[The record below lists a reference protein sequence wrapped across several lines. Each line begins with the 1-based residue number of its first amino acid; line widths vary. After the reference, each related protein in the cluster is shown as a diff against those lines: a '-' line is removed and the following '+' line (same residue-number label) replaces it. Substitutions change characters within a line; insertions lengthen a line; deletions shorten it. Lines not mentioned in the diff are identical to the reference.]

1 MGFLLDFLE
10 TLITTYGVV
19 AVAVMSAAAICVVWL
34 ISHFATKP
42 GGKVSVLWGLTTYDR
57 RESNGEKPTSKSG
70 VSEPQVICSEKSL
83 LSKDVTD
90 SVKHVL
96 IARID
101 DSLLID
107 TETQRA
113 SNDIVVYR
121 KGNPLNQLVIV
132 SLTIELQG
140 GDAITTTSLHLKR
153 KRPGE
158 ILSALPQIL
167 GDVEFQNSGTVT
179 PLGIQVT
186 LRNMHP
192 GERFRLQM
200 LTDGLRATDFHLVQ
214 EPRIAGVELRVEKS
228 EDWQP

>member
-1 MGFLLDFLE
+1 LAFLE
-10 TLITTYGVV
+10 TLITTYGLVALAGILVV
-19 AVAVMSAAAICVVWL
+19 ASVVWL
-34 ISHFATKP
+34 ISHSATKP

-57 RESNGEKPTSKSG
+57 RESNDVKPTSKPE
-70 VSEPQVICSEKSL
+70 VSEPQIISSEKSVL
-83 LSKDVTD
+83 FEGVPD
-90 SVKHVL
+90 SAKHVL

-121 KGNPLNQLVIV
+121 KGNPLNQLAIV

-140 GDAITTTSLHLKR
+140 VAAMPTVSLHLKR

-167 GDVEFQNSGTVT
+167 GDVEFQNTGTVT
-179 PLGIQVT
+179 PLGIQIT

-214 EPRIAGVELRVEKS
+214 EPRIAAVELRVEKS

>member
-1 MGFLLDFLE
+1 MAVLE
-10 TLITTYGVV
+10 TLITTYGLV
-19 AVAVMSAAAICVVWL
+19 AVAFISCVAGVVWL

-42 GGKVSVLWGLTTYDR
+42 GGKISVLWGLTTYDR
-57 RESNGEKPTSKSG
+57 RESNVVKPTTKQE
-70 VSEPQVICSEKSL
+70 VSEPQMIGGEKSA
-83 LSKDVTD
+83 LSEDVSD
-90 SVKHVL
+90 SAKHVL
-96 IARID
+96 VARID

-121 KGNPLNQLVIV
+121 KGNPLNQLAIV

-140 GDAITTTSLHLKR
+140 VAVMPTVSLHLKR

-167 GDVEFQNSGTVT
+167 GDVEFQNTGTVT
-179 PLGIQVT
+179 PLGIQIT

-214 EPRIAGVELRVEKS
+214 EPRIAVVELRVEKS

>member
-1 MGFLLDFLE
+1 MAILE
-10 TLITTYGVV
+10 TLVTAYGLI
-19 AVAVMSAAAICVVWL
+19 AVAGILGIAGVVWL
-34 ISHFATKP
+34 ISHFAAKP
-42 GGKVSVLWGLTTYDR
+42 GGKVSVLWGLSTYDR
-57 RESNGEKPTSKSG
+57 REPIDVKPTTKQEAL
-70 VSEPQVICSEKSL
+70 EPQMTGREKAL
-83 LSKDVTD
+83 LSEDVDD
-90 SVKHVL
+90 SAKQILV
-96 IARID
+96 ARID

-121 KGNPLNQLVIV
+121 KGNPLNQLAIV

-140 GDAITTTSLHLKR
+140 NTLMSAVSLHLKR

-158 ILSALPQIL
+158 ILSALPQVL
-167 GDVEFQNSGTVT
+167 GEVGFQNTGSVT
-179 PLGIQVT
+179 PLGIQIS
-186 LRNMHP
+186 LRSMHP

-214 EPRIAGVELRVEKS
+214 EPRTSEVELRIEKS

>member
-1 MGFLLDFLE
+1 MAVLE
-10 TLITTYGVV
+10 TLITTYGLL
-19 AVAVMSAAAICVVWL
+19 AVIGLPGTACVVWL
-34 ISHFATKP
+34 ISHFAAKP
-42 GGKVSVLWGLTTYDR
+42 GGKVSVFWGLTTYDR
-57 RESNGEKPTSKSG
+57 RESNDVKPTSKPEA
-70 VSEPQVICSEKSL
+70 SEPKIIDSEKSVF
-83 LSKDVTD
+83 SEGGPGST
-90 SVKHVL
+90 KHVL
-96 IARID
+96 VARID

-121 KGNPLNQLVIV
+121 NGNPLNQLAIV
-132 SLTIELQG
+132 SLIIELKG
-140 GDAITTTSLHLKR
+140 IAIIPMVSLHLKR

-167 GDVEFQNSGTVT
+167 GDVEFQNIATAT
-179 PLGIQVT
+179 PLGIQIT

-200 LTDGLRATDFHLVQ
+200 LTDGLRSTDFHLVQ
-214 EPRIAGVELRVEKS
+214 EPRIASVELRVEKS

>member
-1 MGFLLDFLE
+1 MTVLE
-10 TLITTYGVV
+10 TLLTSYGIVAIVGISVV
-19 AVAVMSAAAICVVWL
+19 AGLVWL

-57 RESNGEKPTSKSG
+57 REALEAKSVTKHG
-70 VSEPQVICSEKSL
+70 SEPQTIGSEKAIPSEVAAAL
-83 LSKDVTD
+83 AKNIMV
-90 SVKHVL
+90 
-96 IARID
+96 ARID

-107 TETQRA
+107 IETQRA

-121 KGNPLNQLVIV
+121 KGNPLNQLAIV

-140 GDAITTTSLHLKR
+140 ADVMPTISLHLKR

-158 ILSALPQIL
+158 ILCALPQIL
-167 GDVEFQNSGTVT
+167 GEVEFQNTCAVT
-179 PLGIQVT
+179 PLGIQMV

-200 LTDGLRATDFHLVQ
+200 LTDGLRSTDFHVVQ
-214 EPRIAGVELRVEKS
+214 EPRIAAVELKVEKS

>member
-1 MGFLLDFLE
+1 MDVLE
-10 TLITTYGVV
+10 ALITTYGLV
-19 AVAVMSAAAICVVWL
+19 AVVGILGVAGVVWL

-42 GGKVSVLWGLTTYDR
+42 GGTVSVLWGLTTYDR
-57 RESNGEKPTSKSG
+57 RESNDVKPTTKLE
-70 VSEPQVICSEKSL
+70 VSEQKVIDREKSAL
-83 LSKDVTD
+83 FEDVPD
-90 SVKHVL
+90 STKHVL
-96 IARID
+96 VARID

-121 KGNPLNQLVIV
+121 KGNPLNQLAIV

-140 GDAITTTSLHLKR
+140 IAVIPTVSLHLKR

-167 GDVEFQNSGTVT
+167 GTVQFQNTGTVT
-179 PLGIQVT
+179 PLGIQIT

-214 EPRIAGVELRVEKS
+214 EPRIAAVELRVEKS